1 MDWEERYF
9 WTPRSVVVSSKRRVA
24 SASPAPSVSTMA
36 SSNQQDAITPIE
48 ASNDQA
54 TSSAGQK
61 EEVSLWHE
69 CNQNDSAKNYYSF
82 LHLFRDSS

>member
-9 WTPRSVVVSSKRRVA
+9 WTPRSIVVSSKRRMA
-24 SASPAPSVSTMA
+24 SNPPAPSVSTMVR
-36 SSNQQDAITPIE
+36 SNQQDAITPIE

-54 TSSAGQK
+54 TSSGGQK
-61 EEVSLWHE
+61 EEVSLRHE
-69 CNQNDSAKNYYSF
+69 YNQKNSAKNYHSF